1 MLILTSF
8 LVEYQKLQKKISLE
22 KNLPTD
28 SQTNQEPVA
37 PRTVQAEPEI
47 TLSVASTDSTQPQT
61 EHKGAVCY
69 LISQQLD

>member
-1 MLILTSF
+1 M
-8 LVEYQKLQKKISLE
+8 
-22 KNLPTD
+22 PTD

-47 TLSVASTDSTQPQT
+47 TLSVASTDSTQLQT

-69 LISQQLD
+69 LIYQQLD

>member
-1 MLILTSF
+1 M
-8 LVEYQKLQKKISLE
+8 
-22 KNLPTD
+22 PTD

-69 LISQQLD
+69 LFSQQLD